1 MEDLDRMD
9 SQWVEM
15 VASQPAH
22 VLFRGGAER
31 LIFLVSIAVMAVT
44 FMATTALAP
53 MPAAGGHNGRLP
65 YLRSAYDTPGFAQG
79 ISLLN
84 NFAYVADEEGGL
96 QIIDVSNPINPVW
109 RGAFDTPGTAQG
121 VSVVAGLAFV
131 ADGRRG
137 LQLVDVGNPA
147 PPLWRGAYDTPGYA
161 YGVTVVGRLIYVADG
176 DGGLVILRWNG

>member
-1 MEDLDRMD
+1 MKDLDRMD

-15 VASQPAH
+15 AASKPAH

-84 NFAYVADEEGGL
+84 NFAYVADGSSGL
-96 QIIDVSNPINPVW
+96 QIIDVSNPANPFLL
-109 RGAFDTPGTAQG
+109 GE
-121 VSVVAGLAFV
+121 
-131 ADGRRG
+131 
-137 LQLVDVGNPA
+137 
-147 PPLWRGAYDTPGYA
+147 YDTPRFAESVSVAGSLA
-161 YGVTVVGRLIYVADG
+161 YVADEA
-176 DGGLVILRWNG
+176 GLQIIEVSDPANPIPVSYTHLTLPTIHSV

>member
-65 YLRSAYDTPGFAQG
+65 YLRSAYDTPGFA
-79 ISLLN
+79 
-84 NFAYVADEEGGL
+84 
-96 QIIDVSNPINPVW
+96 
-109 RGAFDTPGTAQG
+109 
-121 VSVVAGLAFV
+121 
-131 ADGRRG
+131 
-137 LQLVDVGNPA
+137 
-147 PPLWRGAYDTPGYA
+147 
-161 YGVTVVGRLIYVADG
+161 
-176 DGGLVILRWNG
+176 